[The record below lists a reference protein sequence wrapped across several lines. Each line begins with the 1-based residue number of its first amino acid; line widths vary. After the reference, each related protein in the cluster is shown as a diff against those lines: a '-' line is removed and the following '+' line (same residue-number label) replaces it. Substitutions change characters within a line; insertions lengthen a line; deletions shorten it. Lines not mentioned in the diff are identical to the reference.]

1 MSDPVQSEALQDRL
15 DRLQELTEFTET
27 CQKQL
32 NELFETLGW
41 SQENDEDFN
50 QVASAF
56 YLQPYKTYLFL

>member
-56 YLQPYKTYLFL
+56 YL